1 MYSQKTLKDSPSATS
16 SRESEDGQQ
25 QLDLLAGMMSDPC
38 GQEAHPASHSVQP
51 GTEKDKTMSDTCGLS
66 SSISSASARLQSS
79 LESRLR
85 QPLERAGSTIY
96 KMTWKQKATPAQWPY
111 CQLAASVPRTKGI
124 DSSMSQKRVADAQC
138 DLSRDIARDNEE
150 AKRIQKA
157 QCQSEHGSD
166 VPDRC
171 GPGDAQQGIC
181 TGDGLQGRRKSSM
194 ADADSPQREG
204 KWLSRGVDKKHTSA
218 GSGSASNSGLA
229 NTNDSG
235 QPGTEGSFDD
245 PATQRRMKIG
255 KSIELSRLIH
265 SVTSGQEANTYT
277 AETGKSVK
285 YQLNPRFSLWLMGYP
300 IEWAHCAERVTPSS
314 HRSRQKS

>member
-111 CQLAASVPRTKGI
+111 CQLAASVPRTKEI
-124 DSSMSQKRVADAQC
+124 DSSMSQSAWPQRRQC
-138 DLSRDIARDNEE
+138 DHDRESSLRSSDEAHRIRD
-150 AKRIQKA
+150 KA
-157 QCQSEHGSD
+157 MPIRTRFRTYRQNAVQVSKQ
-166 VPDRC
+166 
-171 GPGDAQQGIC
+171 GPKC
-181 TGDGLQGRRKSSM
+181 TGNRLQGEDTSSM
-194 ADADSPQREG
+194 ADADSSQREG
-204 KWLSRGVDKKHTSA
+204 ERLSSRAYKEHTSF

-229 NTNDSG
+229 NTNGSR
-235 QPGTEGSFDD
+235 QPGTEGVS
-245 PATQRRMKIG
+245 TIQ
-255 KSIELSRLIH
+255 LQ
-265 SVTSGQEANTYT
+265 SG
-277 AETGKSVK
+277 G
-285 YQLNPRFSLWLMGYP
+285 
-300 IEWAHCAERVTPSS
+300 
-314 HRSRQKS
+314 